1 MRTWKPLALGLLIAL
16 LLAAGCTAVLPPTP
30 SSHTVTP
37 TGELPHTVTPTRVP
51 QPGATPVAGKYQRAT
66 QMPATAQYDAMPLA
80 GSGGSMPCCSSGGTA
95 NVNDAPYDLTFFQN
109 YGTNPF
115 IDTEDDNLSTF
126 AMDVDT
132 ASYSIIRRFLN
143 DGFLPDRDAVRVEEV
158 LNYFDMNYPDPERG
172 DFGIYLEG
180 APSPFGGEKYW
191 LVKVGLQARRLAAE
205 ERKDAVLTFVVDV
218 SGSMDLENRL
228 GLVKRGLRLLID
240 ELRPTDQVAL
250 VVYGSTAHVVLNP
263 TSAAEPELILDAI
276 DQLQPEGATNAEAG
290 LQLGYQIAARAFDP
304 KAINRVILCS
314 DGVANVGNTG
324 PDSILRTIED
334 YAARDIYLSTIGFG
348 MGNFNDVLM
357 EQLADKGNGNY
368 AYVDTLDEARRVF
381 VQNLTGM
388 LQVIARDAKVQVEFD
403 PAVVSR
409 YRLLGYE
416 NRDMA
421 DEQFR
426 DDTVDAGEVG
436 AGHSV
441 TALYEIKFH
450 DDAAGDALAVRI
462 RYADPETQEVTEQSR
477 TLARADFRTTFTEA
491 SPHFQLAAAAAEYA
505 EILRNSY
512 WAKESSLDDVAE
524 LARRVSDRLEAD
536 PDVREFADLV
546 ATAARLWPNTH
557 E

>member
-1 MRTWKPLALGLLIAL
+1 MHTWKLFTFSLLIVVIL
-16 LLAAGCTAVLPPTP
+16 TAGCTTALPPA
-30 SSHTVTP
+30 TP
-37 TGELPHTVTPTRVP
+37 TIPIVPTTVPMATQVPTRDM
-51 QPGATPVAGKYQRAT
+51 QTLPVEKQVLTVNEAA
-66 QMPATAQYDAMPLA
+66 APLA
-80 GSGGSMPCCSSGGTA
+80 VSGSTVPCCSSGGTS
-95 NVNDAPYDLTFFQN
+95 NVNDEPYDLTFFQN

-115 IDTEDDNLSTF
+115 IDTEDDTLSTF

-132 ASYSIIRRFLN
+132 ASYTVLRRFLS
-143 DGFLPDRDAVRVEEV
+143 DGFLPDPDAVRVEEV

-205 ERKDAVLTFVVDV
+205 ERKDAILTFVVDV

-228 GLVKRGLRLLID
+228 GLVKRGLRLLVN

-250 VVYGSTAHVVLNP
+250 VVYGSTAHTILNP
-263 TSAAEPELILDAI
+263 TSAAEPEVILDAI
-276 DQLQPEGATNAEAG
+276 DRLQPEGATNAEAG
-290 LQLGYQIAARAFDP
+290 LQLAYQMAARAFDP
-304 KAINRVILCS
+304 DSINRVILCS

-416 NRDMA
+416 NRDIA

-441 TALYEIKFH
+441 TALYEVKFH
-450 DDAAGDALAVRI
+450 DEAAGDALTVRI
-462 RYADPETQEVTEQSR
+462 RYADPETDEVTEQSR
-477 TLARADFRTTFTEA
+477 ALGREDFRSTFDDA
-491 SPHFQLAAAAAEYA
+491 SSHFQLAATAAEFA

-512 WAKESSLDDVAE
+512 WAKESSLEQVAD
-524 LARRVSDRLEAD
+524 LARQISDRLEED
-536 PDVREFADLV
+536 GDVREFAGLA
-546 ATAARLWPNTH
+546 ATAARLWANTQD
-557 E
+557 

>member
-1 MRTWKPLALGLLIAL
+1 MHTWKSFASSLLIVLLLVAGCTTAL
-16 LLAAGCTAVLPPTP
+16 PPVTPSNTATPTVTPANTATPTVLRQPMATQVTAVDKQVQVVAEAAAPLAAGGG
-30 SSHTVTP
+30 TV
-37 TGELPHTVTPTRVP
+37 
-51 QPGATPVAGKYQRAT
+51 
-66 QMPATAQYDAMPLA
+66 
-80 GSGGSMPCCSSGGTA
+80 PCCSSGGTS

-132 ASYSIIRRFLN
+132 ASYSVIRRFLS
-143 DGFLPDRDAVRVEEV
+143 DGFLPDPDAVRVEEV

-180 APSPFGGEKYW
+180 APSTFGNEKYW
-191 LVKVGLQARRLAAE
+191 LVKVGLQARRLAVE
-205 ERKDAVLTFVVDV
+205 ERKDAILTFVVDV

-250 VVYGSTAHVVLNP
+250 VVYGSTAHTILNP
-263 TSAAEPELILDAI
+263 TSAAEPEVILEAI
-276 DQLQPEGATNAEAG
+276 ERLQPEGATNAEAG
-290 LQLGYQIAARAFDP
+290 LQLGYQTAARAFDP
-304 KAINRVILCS
+304 EAINRVILCS
-314 DGVANVGNTG
+314 DGVANVGDTG

-381 VQNLTGM
+381 VENLTGM

-416 NRDMA
+416 NRDIA

-450 DDAAGDALAVRI
+450 DEAVGDALKVRI
-462 RYADPETQEVTEQSR
+462 RYADPETKEVTEQSR
-477 TLARADFRTTFTEA
+477 ALNRKDFHAAFEDASAR
-491 SPHFQLAAAAAEYA
+491 FQLAAAAAEYA

-512 WAKESSLDDVAE
+512 WAKEGSLDVVAD
-524 LARRVSDRLEAD
+524 LARRVSDQLEAD
-536 PDVREFADLV
+536 PDVRDFADLA
-546 ATAARLWPNTH
+546 ATAARLWANTH

>member
-1 MRTWKPLALGLLIAL
+1 MALGLLIAL

>member
-1 MRTWKPLALGLLIAL
+1 MHTWKPLASSLLIAL
-16 LLAAGCTAVLPPTP
+16 LLVAGCTTALPPVTP
-30 SSHTVTP
+30 SNTATPIATSANTATP
-37 TGELPHTVTPTRVP
+37 TVLQ
-51 QPGATPVAGKYQRAT
+51 QPMAT
-66 QMPATAQYDAMPLA
+66 QVTAVDKQVQVVAEAAAPLA
-80 GSGGSMPCCSSGGTA
+80 AGGSTVPCCSSGGTS

-132 ASYSIIRRFLN
+132 ASYTVIRRFLS
-143 DGFLPDRDAVRVEEV
+143 DGFLPDPDAVRVEEV

-180 APSPFGGEKYW
+180 APSTFGDEKYW

-205 ERKDAVLTFVVDV
+205 ERKDAILTFVVDV

-228 GLVKRGLRLLID
+228 GLVKRGLRLLVN

-250 VVYGSTAHVVLNP
+250 VVYGSTAHVILNP
-263 TSAAEPELILDAI
+263 TSAAEPEVILDAI
-276 DQLQPEGATNAEAG
+276 ERLQPEGATNAEAG

-304 KAINRVILCS
+304 EAINRVILCS
-314 DGVANVGNTG
+314 DGVANVGDTG

-381 VQNLTGM
+381 VENLTGM

-416 NRDMA
+416 NRDIA

-450 DDAAGDALAVRI
+450 DEAVGDALQVRI
-462 RYADPETQEVTEQSR
+462 RYADPETKEVTEQSR
-477 TLARADFRTTFTEA
+477 ALNREDFHAAFEDA
-491 SPHFQLAAAAAEYA
+491 SAHFQLAAAAAEYA

-512 WAKESSLDDVAE
+512 WAKEGSLNAVAD

-536 PDVREFADLV
+536 PDVRDFADLA
-546 ATAARLWPNTH
+546 ATAARLWANTH